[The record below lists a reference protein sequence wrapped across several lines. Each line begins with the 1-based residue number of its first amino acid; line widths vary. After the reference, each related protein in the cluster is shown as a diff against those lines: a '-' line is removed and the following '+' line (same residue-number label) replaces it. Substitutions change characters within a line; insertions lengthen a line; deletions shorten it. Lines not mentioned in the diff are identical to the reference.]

1 MSLQAGIVSFL
12 IISHSS
18 AQVYH
23 NFQSLRKTSKKI
35 LKITMLQYK
44 AWYLKVILHIYL
56 KSRYDTLS
64 FASCFHFFLANVSIC
79 SRDLNFPSGI
89 LSSYY
94 RRAPSWIWTQTV
106 DIFCYDNQC
115 AMIGRREDNYM
126 RKVAKRQ
133 WTNIC
138 LGIWWRIKAAFDK
151 KIFSSSDIEL
161 FWFNIRIPSSL
172 VLLEHKS
179 IFMKILIV

>member
-1 MSLQAGIVSFL
+1 MTVRGLSNDYVWMYRLLKF
-12 IISHSS
+12 
-18 AQVYH
+18 
-23 NFQSLRKTSKKI
+23 TI
-35 LKITMLQYK
+35 L
-44 AWYLKVILHIYL
+44 W
-56 KSRYDTLS
+56 
-64 FASCFHFFLANVSIC
+64 NVSIC
-79 SRDLNFPSGI
+79 SIYFNFPPGI

-115 AMIGRREDNYM
+115 AMIGKREDNYM

-161 FWFNIRIPSSL
+161 FWIYIRIPSSL